1 MKRRSALVALATAFT
16 LALSGPAF
24 AQAKK
29 PARPQIAVLDFEYGT
44 VDNWWGQYDIG
55 KGIADQ
61 LVDALV
67 EDGSFRV
74 IERKKLAAILGEQ
87 DFAASGRAD
96 PSAQTMAK
104 IGKVLGVKYILV
116 GSITKFSTE
125 SRGGGV
131 RVKGIGLGGKKT
143 KSEVRITGLG
153 HRHVHR
159 RDHAF
164 RQGRRRVEQGRR
176 VRLLQGR
183 QRNRHQLRRV
193 ASERAGRCPG
203 SLHLRPDQA
212 ARGEDRPAPV
222 VGVHSFDD
230 VQRGAS
236 RSPFSSRNPR
246 PRNYNPPGE
255 RSSHSSSRR
264 RDGPGPPF
272 VLRGA
277 RPRHPRRAAHRGDL
291 WIHQHHPRLDGD
303 RTAHP
308 FRGHLRRLRQ
318 HLAAGGVSPEYK
330 AHRPKMDADLA
341 SRLPSSTRLAKRFG
355 CPW

>member
-16 LALSGPAF
+16 LAVSAPAF

-29 PARPQIAVLDFEYGT
+29 PSRPQIAVLDFEFGT

-125 SRGGGV
+125 SRGGGL

-143 KSEVRITGLG
+143 KSEVRITGRIIDMSTGEIMLSGKGVGESSKGGGFDFSKGGSGIGTNSDEWRQSGLG
-153 HRHVHR
+153 DAQEACTTDLIKQLVAKI
-159 RDHAF
+159 D
-164 RQGRRRVEQGRR
+164 
-176 VRLLQGR
+176 RLQ
-183 QRNRHQLRRV
+183 
-193 ASERAGRCPG
+193 
-203 SLHLRPDQA
+203 
-212 ARGEDRPAPV
+212 
-222 VGVHSFDD
+222 
-230 VQRGAS
+230 
-236 RSPFSSRNPR
+236 
-246 PRNYNPPGE
+246 
-255 RSSHSSSRR
+255 
-264 RDGPGPPF
+264 
-272 VLRGA
+272 
-277 RPRHPRRAAHRGDL
+277 
-291 WIHQHHPRLDGD
+291 
-303 RTAHP
+303 
-308 FRGHLRRLRQ
+308 
-318 HLAAGGVSPEYK
+318 
-330 AHRPKMDADLA
+330 
-341 SRLPSSTRLAKRFG
+341 
-355 CPW
+355 